1 MTMDEGNIFYKS
13 GFIAVMGRP
22 NVGKST
28 LVNAL
33 LGQKVAAVS
42 PRPQTTRKQQLGILN
57 LENSQLIFIDTPG
70 IHQPLHRLG
79 EKMNAEAQAALEHCD
94 LILFI
99 VDASC
104 MPNPED
110 LILANLLHKLNRPDN
125 IILVLNK
132 IDQISQ
138 EEIQSNQ
145 EAYQAILP
153 GIKPIYISATKGINL
168 DKLLERMIALLPEG
182 MPFYPVDQVTD
193 LYERDLAADLI
204 REACLIYLRDEI
216 PHGIAVRIDEYKER
230 NEKGAYI
237 EATLFVEK
245 DTHKGIVI
253 GENGQ
258 MLKQIGKHAR
268 HEIEEMSGRSIYLR
282 LRVKVRKNW
291 RNDENLLGRFGF
303 SDSKTKELF

>member
-1 MTMDEGNIFYKS
+1 MTMGEGNVFFKS

-28 LVNAL
+28 LINAL

-104 MPNPED
+104 MPTPED
-110 LILANLLHKLNRPDN
+110 LILANILHKLNRPDN

-138 EEIQSNQ
+138 EEIQLNQ

-153 GIKPIYISATKGINL
+153 GIEPIHISATKGINL
-168 DKLLERMIALLPEG
+168 DKLLERMIALVPEG

-258 MLKQIGKHAR
+258 MLKKIGKHAR